1 MALKLLRRTW
11 RWWQRWRRQV
21 PDIPTPLWNAVLA
34 QHPFVACRPAAELI
48 TLRWLCAHFLADK
61 EFHGTRGLVVSDTLA
76 LTVAMQACL
85 PLVHWG
91 RAGLRWYDDFVGI
104 VIHPDT
110 VVARREVVDEAGVV
124 HHYKEALAG
133 EAMAGGPVMLV
144 WSQVV
149 GDGQDATQGHN
160 LVIHEFAHKLDM
172 RYKRS
177 HEMANG
183 CPSLPAGWLG
193 LTPRQAQRHWQTHWQ
208 QSYDAF
214 CVAVEMAQR
223 FGAPIP
229 WLDAYGAQA
238 PAEFFAVCCEAYFV
252 NRPRF
257 GQEFP
262 ALLPLLDAFFG
273 RPDDING
280 APAP

>member
-1 MALKLLRRTW
+1 MTLKPLRQIG
-11 RWWQRWRRQV
+11 RWWQRWRRGAAE
-21 PDIPTPLWNAVLA
+21 IPAPLWHEVLA
-34 QHPFVACRPAAELI
+34 QHPFVTCRPASELD
-48 TLRWLCAHFLADK
+48 TLRLLCSHFLADK
-61 EFHGTRGLVVSDTLA
+61 EFHGTGELVVSDAMA
-76 LTVAMQACL
+76 LTVALQACL

-91 RAGLRWYDDFVGI
+91 LPGLRWYDDFVGI

-110 VVARREVVDEAGVV
+110 VVAKRESIDEAGVV
-124 HHYKEALAG
+124 HHYREALAG

-144 WSQVV
+144 WSQVL
-149 GDGQDATQGHN
+149 GSGRDAVEGHN

-172 RYKRS
+172 RYKSS

-183 CPSLPAGWLG
+183 CPRLPPHWMG

-208 QSYDAF
+208 SNYDAF
-214 CVAVEMAQR
+214 CQAVEMAER
-223 FGAPIP
+223 FGAPSP

-262 ALLPLLDAFFG
+262 TLRPLLDAFFG
-273 RPDDING
+273 RPAEVSD
-280 APAP
+280 APVP